1 MRGSYANAANM
12 SIARLALD
20 YDATA
25 AVPAWSPQHG
35 DPIVSVVPI
44 VVTNE
49 EVEYRRL
56 LGAAIVQL
64 RAIAGISQA
73 QLAERI
79 NRSEAALSRWETG
92 KATPS
97 AWDLREI
104 ARVVELEDDQLD
116 VLLRPPKGPISPVA
130 VRLARQVEVGARMDR
145 ARAGLRPVNGT
156 GGELRG
162 RPRAPRRPPAG

>member
-1 MRGSYANAANM
+1 M

-20 YDATA
+20 YDTRA
-25 AVPAWSPQHG
+25 AVPAWSRR
-35 DPIVSVVPI
+35 DRAAIVPAVPVV
-44 VVTNE
+44 VSNQ
-49 EVEYRRL
+49 EVGYRRL

-73 QLAERI
+73 ELAEGI
-79 NRSEAALSRWETG
+79 NRSEAAVSRWETG

-116 VLLRPPKGPISPVA
+116 VLLRPPTGPVSPVA
-130 VRLARQVEVGARMDR
+130 ERLARAVAAGAR
-145 ARAGLRPVNGT
+145 
-156 GGELRG
+156 RG
-162 RPRAPRRPPAG
+162 RGRGA

>member
-1 MRGSYANAANM
+1 M

-20 YDATA
+20 YDDPTA
-25 AVPAWSPQHG
+25 VAAWSPRDRG
-35 DPIVSVVPI
+35 RIVTPVPV
-44 VVTNE
+44 VVTNQ

-56 LGAAIVQL
+56 LGPAIVQL

-79 NRSEAALSRWETG
+79 GRSEAAVSRWETG

-104 ARVVELEDDQLD
+104 ARVASLDDDQLD
-116 VLLRPPKGPISPVA
+116 VLVRPPKGPISPVA
-130 VRLARQVEVGARMDR
+130 ERLSRANEAGARKGR
-145 ARAGLRPVNGT
+145 AVAAHRPANG
-156 GGELRG
+156 RG
-162 RPRAPRRPPAG
+162 A